1 VAAGCAAREDH
12 AVTDVLGWAG
22 SALLVYSL
30 LQTRVLRFRV
40 LNLAA
45 AVALVVFNALIQVW
59 PMVAMNVVIAGI
71 NGWHIAR
78 LLRTRHDD
86 RHYDVVPVGGGE
98 SYLRHLLE
106 RHRAD
111 IERFN
116 PGVLVPSRP
125 AGLSGSAD
133 DEHTAVL
140 AGADLAGDPESRL
153 AFLVLSGGETVGM
166 VLAHRSAPGEAQVD
180 LDYVLPR
187 FRDFTP
193 GEFVYRPDGP
203 FARLGVRRVVA
214 PPRMRDSERYLA
226 GIGFRPRGD
235 DLVLDI

>member
-1 VAAGCAAREDH
+1 
-12 AVTDVLGWAG
+12 VTDVLGWAG

-45 AVALVVFNALIQVW
+45 SLALVVFNALVDVW
-59 PMVAMNVVIAGI
+59 PMVAMNAVIAVI
-71 NGWHIAR
+71 NVWHIAR
-78 LLRTRHDD
+78 LTRTRHDD
-86 RHYDVVPVGGGE
+86 RHYQVVPIGPDE
-98 SYLRHLLE
+98 AYLQFVLE

-116 PGVLVPSRP
+116 PGVL
-125 AGLSGSAD
+125 
-133 DEHTAVL
+133 
-140 AGADLAGDPESRL
+140 AGAVPGGAGDPDDPDAARL
-153 AFLVLSGGETVGM
+153 AFLVLADGETVGV
-166 VLAHRSAPGEAQVD
+166 VLAHRTAVPGEAQVD

-203 FARLGVRRVVA
+203 FVRSGVRRVVA
-214 PPRMRDSERYLA
+214 PPRMRDADRYLR
-226 GIGFRPRGD
+226 GVGFRAQDG
-235 DLVLDI
+235 DLVLDLV